1 MAEIKSD
8 KEFKEYAETVLKK
21 AFKDD
26 YDEAKASKMIEDILK
41 KCGDD
46 YGKAVGILTS
56 GLGESVIEES
66 QEMFGK
72 HFNSDEE
79 AKSQTLNAL
88 SHVITLLKKVEVS
101 EDWELVIGKKLLSDL
116 GAEIQK
122 LGVQFDF
129 GRATALKETIN
140 KIYKF

>member
-88 SHVITLLKKVEVS
+88 SHVITLIKKVEVS
-101 EDWELVIGKKLLSDL
+101 EDWELVVGKKEFGQLAKELVKLAENFDL
-116 GAEIQK
+116 GK
-122 LGVQFDF
+122 
-129 GRATALKETIN
+129 ATALKENIKN
-140 KIYKF
+140 IYKF